1 MRTEKRLVL
10 ATAFFL
16 LTAAA
21 PGVLAEPAP
30 AATPSFLTC
39 LGEWLELLWGAST
52 PSDSGHQ
59 PGDEPPG
66 FIGYIIPGG

>member
-10 ATAFFL
+10 AMAFFL

-30 AATPSFLTC
+30 PATASFLTF
-39 LGEWLELLWGAST
+39 LGEWIQLLWGAPA
-52 PSDSGHQ
+52 PSDTGHQ
-59 PGDEPPG
+59 PGEETPG